1 MSAARD
7 IEARALEDTAQT
19 AEKYAFVCALG
30 DWDIPEEARCGLTR
44 AQLANVTH
52 AVVNYVRRV
61 AFNAAVDTRGMS
73 FLPPVPVSDIRRFLL
88 GSASALGIGRLDE
101 IDAIV
106 ALVIDR
112 IVVAGMRERMF
123 RGFDRETGMQ
133 LPEETRLQLARREK
147 DGLALHVRFLYAYG
161 TIVDFKLMTGADM
174 LDMAAYLLKM
184 AIEAKDLDG
193 IDARLDAIAQQIRV
207 ERQRAYSD
215 IANMAERFYETDWE
229 QFRADREEM
238 RDRFLKIRGALE
250 EMRDRLEDLREA
262 DDVNGPDLVRL
273 ESNIRKMS
281 SCIASMTGLA
291 SDITKSNEMIFETL
305 ERFAAA
311 TVTGSLYD
319 FESVVIGSLHG
330 LTVEGIISMFEFL
343 LLRGIIAKP
352 GKLVRKPSASLVGQ
366 ASFTPG
372 FAPDAFYMFPQERA
386 ASTGG
391 AVEAVWCGDHA
402 SEIGDTLTPEVTNA
416 AMEMAADFAQWLAGQ
431 PGRVGR
437 TSGYLQTLDGPGA
450 ARALRRSTFSLVFLE
465 DPRNGQ
471 ALAWRDLPC
480 RPALDLAAPPREVS
494 VDDPDEIGRVWRYSD
509 LMFRIEED

>member
-1 MSAARD
+1 M
-7 IEARALEDTAQT
+7 
-19 AEKYAFVCALG
+19 
-30 DWDIPEEARCGLTR
+30 
-44 AQLANVTH
+44 
-52 AVVNYVRRV
+52 
-61 AFNAAVDTRGMS
+61 
-73 FLPPVPVSDIRRFLL
+73 
-88 GSASALGIGRLDE
+88 
-101 IDAIV
+101 
-106 ALVIDR
+106 
-112 IVVAGMRERMF
+112 
-123 RGFDRETGMQ
+123 
-133 LPEETRLQLARREK
+133 
-147 DGLALHVRFLYAYG
+147 
-161 TIVDFKLMTGADM
+161 
-174 LDMAAYLLKM
+174 
-184 AIEAKDLDG
+184 
-193 IDARLDAIAQQIRV
+193 
-207 ERQRAYSD
+207 
-215 IANMAERFYETDWE
+215 
-229 QFRADREEM
+229 
-238 RDRFLKIRGALE
+238 
-250 EMRDRLEDLREA
+250 
-262 DDVNGPDLVRL
+262 
-273 ESNIRKMS
+273 
-281 SCIASMTGLA
+281 
-291 SDITKSNEMIFETL
+291 
-305 ERFAAA
+305 
-311 TVTGSLYD
+311 
-319 FESVVIGSLHG
+319 IGSLHG

-352 GKLVRKPSASLVGQ
+352 GKLVRKPGASLVGQ

>member
-1 MSAARD
+1 
-7 IEARALEDTAQT
+7 
-19 AEKYAFVCALG
+19 
-30 DWDIPEEARCGLTR
+30 
-44 AQLANVTH
+44 
-52 AVVNYVRRV
+52 
-61 AFNAAVDTRGMS
+61 
-73 FLPPVPVSDIRRFLL
+73 
-88 GSASALGIGRLDE
+88 
-101 IDAIV
+101 
-106 ALVIDR
+106 
-112 IVVAGMRERMF
+112 
-123 RGFDRETGMQ
+123 
-133 LPEETRLQLARREK
+133 
-147 DGLALHVRFLYAYG
+147 
-161 TIVDFKLMTGADM
+161 
-174 LDMAAYLLKM
+174 
-184 AIEAKDLDG
+184 
-193 IDARLDAIAQQIRV
+193 
-207 ERQRAYSD
+207 
-215 IANMAERFYETDWE
+215 
-229 QFRADREEM
+229 
-238 RDRFLKIRGALE
+238 
-250 EMRDRLEDLREA
+250 
-262 DDVNGPDLVRL
+262 
-273 ESNIRKMS
+273 
-281 SCIASMTGLA
+281 MTGLA

-352 GKLVRKPSASLVGQ
+352 GKLVRKPGASLVGQ